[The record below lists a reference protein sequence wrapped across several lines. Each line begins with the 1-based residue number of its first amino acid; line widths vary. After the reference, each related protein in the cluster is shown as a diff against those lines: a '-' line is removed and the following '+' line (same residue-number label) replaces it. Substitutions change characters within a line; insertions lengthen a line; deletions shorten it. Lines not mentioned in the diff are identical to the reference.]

1 MKIDLDKKNLKLPI
15 PIKWEYI
22 SNLEKKTHKNNEV
35 FLDRETLKSPISLRK
50 YKNGDYFYPSGM
62 KGKKLLSKFFKDEK
76 YSLLDKEEQ
85 WLLCSN
91 GEIVWIIGKRCD
103 NRFLARPNTKNKLL
117 MRDLR

>member
-1 MKIDLDKKNLKLPI
+1 M
-15 PIKWEYI
+15 Y
-22 SNLEKKTHKNNEV
+22 KNNEV
-35 FLDRETLKSPISLRK
+35 YLDLETLKSTISLMK

-103 NRFLARPNTKNKLL
+103 NRFLARPDTKNKLL